1 MKAYAHKIGAVFF
14 VLWGILHI
22 VGGVAL
28 LQQLSAEGT
37 MGVLATLGSAVPMAK
52 LPAGSGGVT
61 GGVTG
66 DVIGEVV
73 AAVLA
78 FFAFNW
84 VWIGLLVL
92 VVGIRL
98 NWHNNCIGYWLNLYV
113 AAAADVGLI
122 IFLLAP
128 GYMAVSDGWPGPL
141 LWLLAAVFSTIG
153 VFNHTP
159 QQAGQATP
167 A

>member
-14 VLWGILHI
+14 MLWGILHI
-22 VGGVAL
+22 VGGAAL
-28 LQQLSAEGT
+28 LQQLSAEGVT
-37 MGVLATLGSAVPMAK
+37 GVLATLGSAVTIAE
-52 LPAGSGGVT
+52 LPVIT
-61 GGVTG
+61 GGVT
-66 DVIGEVV
+66 

-92 VVGIRL
+92 VVGVKL
-98 NWHNNCIGYWLNLYV
+98 NWHNSRLGYWLNLYV
-113 AAAADVGLI
+113 AAAADLGLI

-128 GYMAVSDGWPGPL
+128 GYMALADGWPGPL
-141 LWLLAAVFSTIG
+141 LWLLAAVFSAIG
-153 VFNHTP
+153 LFNHTP
-159 QQAGQATP
+159 QQVRQATL